1 MELKKIFK
9 EISLV
14 AKKEKIP
21 VYAVGGFVRDFLM
34 DIAQNKDVDFVVIGS
49 GLDFAKKLDIAM
61 KQAGKNP
68 FFDYQ
73 LPHAVISL
81 KQGAGRLIRRESDR
95 GVLMICD
102 PRLVE
107 KPYGK
112 RIWRSLPAM
121 ARSRKQDQAVDFFAA
136 GKQTETI
143 PCNPETVA

>member
-1 MELKKIFK
+1 MN
-9 EISLV
+9 
-14 AKKEKIP
+14 
-21 VYAVGGFVRDFLM
+21 VGYNAPYFECAIGE
-34 DIAQNKDVDFVVIGS
+34 VVV
-49 GLDFAKKLDIAM
+49 
-61 KQAGKNP
+61 QAGKNP

-102 PRLVE
+102 PRLVD

-121 ARSRKQDQAVDFFAA
+121 ARTRKGDEAVAFFAA
-136 GKQTETI
+136 NRAEET
-143 PCNPETVA
+143 P